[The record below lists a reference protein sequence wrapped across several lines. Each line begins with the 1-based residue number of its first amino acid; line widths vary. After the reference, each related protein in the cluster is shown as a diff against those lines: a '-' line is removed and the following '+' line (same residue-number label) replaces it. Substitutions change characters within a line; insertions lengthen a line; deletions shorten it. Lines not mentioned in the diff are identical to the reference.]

1 MEPMRLTILIFLSFW
16 SAASMAEIPATA
28 TGRPTEIPLERHA
41 EWLAVLLNGN
51 RAGHMNVTREVYS
64 DRVETREV
72 FYLKIDRGGTPIEVQ
87 SEESYIETRDGRPLG
102 FAAMQRISGAEMAIE
117 GSVSD
122 GIAQVITRSAGSVQT
137 QQFQWPE
144 DTLMAEGSRLLMR
157 TKGLAPGTR
166 YPVRVFVP
174 SSLQAVEATIAIE
187 GRERVD
193 LFGVEQDL
201 VRLTETVKLGQTE
214 TPMVAWVTDELDIRK
229 TRMTMMG
236 LTFEAIACPE
246 PCATAEIEP
255 TEFFATALTTSPQ
268 KLDPDLRLGPL
279 TYRIR
284 TRDGAGPVYFPESDE
299 QRVVTGSGVH
309 ELTIGPIDGTPPA
322 AEPVDASAYLGATRW
337 LQVDE
342 PAIRRLARQALN
354 GEPDAHAT
362 MRRLERFVRD
372 YVSDKNLSVGYASA
386 LEVARDRSGDCTE
399 HALLLAALGRAA
411 GIPTRVAT
419 GLAYVDH
426 WLGAEDVF
434 VPHAWTQALIDG
446 RWISFDAALNGF
458 DSGHIAL
465 GFGDGEPWDFY
476 DGVNAL
482 GNIEIVA
489 VEARAR

>member
-1 MEPMRLTILIFLSFW
+1 MRLTTPILLAFW
-16 SAASMAEIPATA
+16 CAAAVARPADT
-28 TGRPTEIPLERHA
+28 PLERHS

-64 DRVETREV
+64 DRVETREL
-72 FYLKIDRGGTPIEVQ
+72 FFLKIDRGGTPIEVQ
-87 SEESYIETRDGRPLG
+87 SEESYTETRDGRPLG
-102 FAAMQRISGAEMAIE
+102 FGAVQRISGAEMTIE
-117 GSVSD
+117 GTVSD
-122 GIAQVITRSAGSVQT
+122 GLAEVITKSAGSVQS
-137 QQFQWPE
+137 QQFRWPE
-144 DTLMAEGSRLLMR
+144 DTLMAEGSRLLMSA
-157 TKGLAPGTR
+157 KGLDPGTE

-174 SSLQAVEATIAIE
+174 SSLQAVDATVAIE

-193 LFGVEQDL
+193 LFGVEQNL

-214 TPMVAWVTDELDIRK
+214 TPMVAWVTDELDVRK
-229 TRMTMMG
+229 TQMTMMG

-255 TEFFATALTTSPQ
+255 TEFFASALTTAPQ
-268 KLDPDLRLGPL
+268 RLEPDQRRGPL

-299 QRVVTGSGVH
+299 QRVVSAAGVH
-309 ELTIGPIDGTPPA
+309 ELTIGRIDGAPPA
-322 AEPVDASAYLGATRW
+322 EAIDRAAYLGATRW

-354 GEPDAHAT
+354 GEPDAHA
-362 MRRLERFVRD
+362 MMQRLERFVRD

-386 LEVARDRSGDCTE
+386 LEVARNRSGDCTE

-419 GLAYVDH
+419 GLAYVDR
-426 WLGAEDVF
+426 WLGAEHVF

-446 RWISFDAALNGF
+446 RWVSFDAALNGF

-476 DGVNAL
+476 DGVNTL

-489 VEARAR
+489 VEAQVR